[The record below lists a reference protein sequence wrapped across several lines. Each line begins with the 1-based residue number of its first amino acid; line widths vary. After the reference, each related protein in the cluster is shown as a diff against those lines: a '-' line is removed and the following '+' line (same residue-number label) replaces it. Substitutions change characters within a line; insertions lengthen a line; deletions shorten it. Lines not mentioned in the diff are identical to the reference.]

1 MTGHYHV
8 HRTKGHHN
16 MAKKGM
22 IQEFKEFLVT
32 GDLMSVAVAFIMGAA
47 IKAVIDSFVGNIF
60 LGIISIVLP
69 KDVASFGGLAAGSEK
84 FGPDPADK
92 TKLISL
98 GKPLKYGQFI
108 DDIIKFVT
116 LAFVVFMLIKAYKKL
131 SGKELAQDG
140 PGTNDLLGEIRDLL
154 KAGR

>member
-1 MTGHYHV
+1 
-8 HRTKGHHN
+8 

-47 IKAVIDSFVGNIF
+47 IKAVIDSFVSNIF
-60 LGIISIVLP
+60 LGIIAIFLP
-69 KDVASFGGLAAGSEK
+69 KDVVNFGGLAIGDEK
-84 FGPDPADK
+84 FDAKGV
-92 TKLISL
+92 SL

-131 SGKELAQDG
+131 SGKALAQDG
-140 PGTNDLLGEIRDLL
+140 PSTNDLLAEIRDSL